1 MRIKDLIYAGTVAA
15 GLSALVGCSGSKE
28 EPVANAFEAG
38 KKGVQ
43 PLYELLAPDARI
55 AFDSA
60 FYNRMQHGRCKC
72 LPQEM
77 SAVLMKAANANGT
90 FNDQIAYHEI
100 SFIIQQELNHNDRT
114 YAGKLFPEKKEE

>member
-1 MRIKDLIYAGTVAA
+1 MVGLKNILYIGTLAAA
-15 GLSALVGCSGSKE
+15 GLATLVGCGGGKP
-28 EPVANAFEAG
+28 EPAHAFEAG

-60 FYNRMQHGRCKC
+60 FYNRIQHGRCKC

-77 SAVLMKAANANGT
+77 SAVLMKAAKANGT
-90 FNDQIAYHEI
+90 FDDQISYHEI
-100 SFIIQQELNHNDRT
+100 SFIIEQELKHNDRQ
-114 YAGKLFPEKKEE
+114 YAGNLFPESKE